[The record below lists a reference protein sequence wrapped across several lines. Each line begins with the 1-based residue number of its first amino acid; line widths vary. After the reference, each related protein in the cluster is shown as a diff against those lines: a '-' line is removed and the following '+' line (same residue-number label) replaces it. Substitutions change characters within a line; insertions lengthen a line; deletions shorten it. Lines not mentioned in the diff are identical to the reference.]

1 MEGLREKFWKWK
13 EAFKSKGLK
22 VNLGKTK
29 VVVSGAEGEV
39 TVSKIDPCG
48 ICGKRVMA
56 NSVLCVKCRKWI
68 HGRCAKVKRVTLRLG
83 RDFVCGRCTKQA
95 DGFIDSV
102 EELCE
107 EVETVRGFCYLGDR
121 VNAGGGC
128 EAAVTARAR
137 IGWVKFREC
146 GQLLNSKRFSLKLKG
161 MVYWSV
167 RSAMLY
173 GSETWC
179 LRENEMA
186 ILRRTD
192 RAMVIAMCGAKLME
206 KKRTEDLMEMLGL
219 KETVVLMAKANGVKW
234 YGHVLR
240 RDDGHVLRKALELEV
255 RGNRK
260 RGRPKKTWKTQVEK
274 ESKSVGLEKKDTM
287 NRARWRMGVMLERLL
302 LR

>member
-1 MEGLREKFWKWK
+1 MEGSIREQG
-13 EAFKSKGLK
+13 AKGEPRED
-22 VNLGKTK
+22 K

-39 TVSKIDPCG
+39 TMSKVDPCG

-56 NSVLCVKCRKWI
+56 NSLLCVKCRKWI
-68 HGRCAKVKRVTLRLG
+68 HGRCTKVKRVTLMLG
-83 RDFVCGRCTKQA
+83 RDFVCGTCKKQA
-95 DGFIDSV
+95 DRFMDSV

-107 EVETVRGFCYLGDR
+107 EVETVRGFCYLEDR

-146 GQLLNSKRFSLKLKG
+146 GELLNSKRFSLKLKG
-161 MVYWSV
+161 MVYRSCV

-186 ILRRTD
+186 ILRRTK
-192 RAMVIAMCGAKLME
+192 RAMERAMCGAKLME

-219 KETVVLMAKANGVKW
+219 KETVAQMAKANGGRW
-234 YGHVLR
+234 YGIC
-240 RDDGHVLRKALELEV
+240 
-255 RGNRK
+255 
-260 RGRPKKTWKTQVEK
+260 
-274 ESKSVGLEKKDTM
+274 
-287 NRARWRMGVMLERLL
+287 
-302 LR
+302 